1 MSEQINIRIQPAPTI
16 KIKTNTG
23 EYNPEYVLYGE
34 FDEYKKLTDA
44 SLNQKADKNDISV
57 FITENDIS
65 TFITGNDV
73 SQFITSNDVS
83 IYLTENDISTFIT
96 GNDISTFITG
106 NDISTFIT
114 GNDVSQFI
122 TADDV
127 SNFLTPDDIS
137 ILDTSVRELWD
148 TSTQG
153 GTGGFSIEYLT
164 QDEYDNLQV
173 KDPSTLY
180 LIQDVI

>member
-23 EYNPEYVLYGE
+23 EYNPEYVLKSE
-34 FDEYKKLTDA
+34 FDEYKELTDA

-57 FITENDIS
+57 FITDNDIS

-83 IYLTENDISTFIT
+83 IYLTE
-96 GNDISTFITG
+96 NDISTFITG

-164 QDEYDNLQV
+164 QDEYDNL
-173 KDPSTLY
+173 
-180 LIQDVI
+180 